1 MVFFLATAYYTVRRS
16 ALMRFFHLVYMTAV
30 VVLIVM
36 CQSRTAWIEFSL
48 LLCYFLFESLYI
60 RFGKLERSIA
70 AATLA
75 ISAVVIALIVVNYGG
90 EIAVALG
97 KTSDMTGRA
106 EIFEVLFPELWK
118 RPILGFGYQAFW
130 LGLKGESA
138 NVLLTPG
145 HASVG
150 NAENGLLQMWLELG
164 GIGTALTLFLLIRS
178 LHNAK
183 VCLAHN
189 PSRFIRWNC
198 AIIFLSLLGAING
211 QKFMYPDTIEWVLFV
226 LAYINLAE
234 EKRRTRMFASE
245 VRALAWAS

>member
-1 MVFFLATAYYTVRRS
+1 
-16 ALMRFFHLVYMTAV
+16 
-30 VVLIVM
+30 
-36 CQSRTAWIEFSL
+36 
-48 LLCYFLFESLYI
+48 
-60 RFGKLERSIA
+60 
-70 AATLA
+70 
-75 ISAVVIALIVVNYGG
+75 
-90 EIAVALG
+90 
-97 KTSDMTGRA
+97 
-106 EIFEVLFPELWK
+106 VLFPELWK

-178 LHNAK
+178 LHNAT

-234 EKRRTRMFASE
+234 EKRRNRMFASE